1 MVNLRKA
8 LFSNK
13 SFVFYIIIVVFSLFS
28 MAFELGSAQK
38 IFSEAGMNVIS
49 FFQSGI
55 HGVSSLLRES
65 FTSLAEIGR
74 LQEENQRLIT
84 ELQIY
89 RQRTRNFE
97 ELVRENDQLRR
108 LLDFPLALE
117 DQLIPA
123 RIIAKSPGNLSNEF
137 TINRGTI
144 HGVEINDPVI
154 TFTDGER
161 FLIGRISSVSLRSSL
176 IIPVFA
182 PNHFVAARLIQNR
195 FEGLVSGLGDSQN
208 RLLMNYVDRDAR
220 TRISL
225 GELVVTSGMQS
236 VFPQGLILGKVE
248 NISADP
254 WDSGLRITLE
264 PGISFS
270 TLEFVFVLKK
280 GSSF

>member
-1 MVNLRKA
+1 MANLRKT
-8 LFSNK
+8 LFDNK
-13 SFVFYIIIVVFSLFS
+13 SFVFYIIVVIFSLFS
-28 MAFELGSAQK
+28 ITFELGSAQN
-38 IFSEAGMNVIS
+38 IFSETAMNITSV
-49 FFQSGI
+49 FQSGI
-55 HGVSSLLRES
+55 HGVSSFFRES

-74 LQEENQRLIT
+74 LQEENQQLIN
-84 ELQIY
+84 ELQVY

-108 LLDFPLALE
+108 LLDFPVALE

-123 RIIAKSPGNLSNEF
+123 RIIAKTPGVLSQEF
-137 TINRGTI
+137 TINRGAS
-144 HGVEINDPVI
+144 HGVEVNDPVI

-161 FLIGRISSVSLRSSL
+161 FLIGRIESVSQRSSL
-176 IIPVFA
+176 IVPVFA
-182 PNHFVAARLIQNR
+182 PNHFVAARLLQNR

-225 GELVVTSGMQS
+225 GELVITSGMQS
-236 VFPQGLILGKVE
+236 VFPQGLILGRVE
-248 NISADP
+248 NITADP